1 MQDKKVKHR
10 KKLAGEIKMYRRN
23 VTEQIKLDIPFGVE
37 LDAENRWVELSA
49 IIPWEKIDKLYSQNF
64 KKNTGEMAKSS
75 RLAFGALYIQHR
87 LAITDEETVAQIQEN
102 PSMQYFCG
110 MEYYTTQKPFDSSLM
125 VHFRKRITSEMMK
138 EITAEA
144 FAAEAKKKIMS
155 EERNKNKD
163 DDDENNSGKP
173 KGIML
178 LDATCCPSNI
188 HYPTDISLL
197 NHARE
202 LTEIIIDELHEQLV
216 KLGVIKPRTYRE
228 VARKAYLSYSRKRKH
243 GQGELRLAIKQ
254 QLQYV
259 RRNLESIEKQVELGA
274 ELTKLTT
281 ELYEKLQTIAEIL
294 RFDFCLNL

>member
-1 MQDKKVKHR
+1 
-10 KKLAGEIKMYRRN
+10 MYRRN
-23 VTEQIKLDIPFGVE
+23 IAEQVKIEIPFGVE
-37 LDAENRWVELSA
+37 LDAENRWVKLSSTM
-49 IIPWEKIDKLYSQNF
+49 PWEKIDELYAKNF
-64 KKNTGEMAKSS
+64 KSKTGEIAKSS
-75 RLAFGALYIQHR
+75 RLAFGALYIQQR

-144 FAAEAKKKIMS
+144 FAVEAKKKIMS
-155 EERNKNKD
+155 EERSKNKD
-163 DDDENNSGKP
+163 NDDDENNNGKP

-202 LTEIIIDELHEQLV
+202 LTETIIDELHEQLV

-243 GQGELRLAIKQ
+243 GQGELRFAITCSEYERSSYAAHAN
-254 QLQYV
+254 QYS
-259 RRNLESIEKQVELGA
+259 NCNMYG
-274 ELTKLTT
+274 
-281 ELYEKLQTIAEIL
+281 EI
-294 RFDFCLNL
+294 